1 MYSRYILVLFSFFV
15 FSSTAYAEHEGTDKE
30 TIKALVQKVKKAA
43 PSQRRLLMNELK
55 IQLRTMHQETRMRVM
70 LDLRR
75 SFNGMQHVQQSHG
88 VMASRMHHQ
97 DTMSMT
103 ESKHMQE
110 HMMQSG
116 MAQQRP
122 TGEMGGGNR
131 AGDANTPQQ
140 MTPPKNRPTSQ
151 TVSPQRPE
159 KNTPHT
165 PMRGM

>member
-15 FSSTAYAEHEGTDKE
+15 FSSTAYAEHESADKE

-70 LDLRR
+70 LDLRC

-110 HMMQSG
+110 HMTE
-116 MAQQRP
+116 A
-122 TGEMGGGNR
+122 TMGG
-131 AGDANTPQQ
+131 AMSPTQK
-140 MTPPKNRPTSQ
+140 PPEGSRPPVKRPPVNRPNTGSTTSIQ
-151 TVSPQRPE
+151 KPNMP
-159 KNTPHT
+159 